1 MGIRSRSSEFEK
13 TTLKINKELH
23 KSILSQ
29 KTDLSNIK
37 GIEKDIVKNQHLLEK
52 SKKIIAGLENSTGKD
67 AIENAL
73 EIIKLRKEATK
84 AVEDQIKAAENGEEI
99 NEDILKTNLATIAAK
114 DLALD
119 MAIDQLSPLQQ
130 QLLYTQLQRDMVEEI
145 VEEDKERLKKAKLL
159 EQNLGSIGTV
169 LGVLGKLTKD
179 LPGSARLFS
188 DAAAEAKAEM
198 IEIEKTTGEVPS
210 KLKGATIA
218 VKHLGKGIS
227 NAFKSPTVIIGGII
241 KLLSE
246 LDSRLVK
253 AQKTLNLNNAEVME
267 YHKGLEAAADAS
279 NNINVTSKSLNE
291 AQMELTKNLG
301 ISNQFSNSMKE
312 DFVVLTKQYKLSNEA
327 AAGLTK
333 QSILMGQG
341 TKKTADNAALTG
353 VNMLRA
359 KGINVSFQKMLE
371 QTSKVTGQVAAN
383 LNNNPEA
390 IARAIAAATELGTTL
405 EAVAEIGKSLLNFE
419 NSIANEM
426 EAELLIGRELNLER
440 ARALALT
447 GDQEELAA
455 ELLEQVGSYSEFN
468 DMNVIQQQKLA
479 SAFGMSADQMA
490 DMLAQQEM
498 LRRS

>member
-1 MGIRSRSSEFEK
+1 MFPS
-13 TTLKINKELH
+13 H
-23 KSILSQ
+23 
-29 KTDLSNIK
+29 
-37 GIEKDIVKNQHLLEK
+37 
-52 SKKIIAGLENSTGKD
+52 
-67 AIENAL
+67 
-73 EIIKLRKEATK
+73 
-84 AVEDQIKAAENGEEI
+84 
-99 NEDILKTNLATIAAK
+99 
-114 DLALD
+114 
-119 MAIDQLSPLQQ
+119 
-130 QLLYTQLQRDMVEEI
+130 
-145 VEEDKERLKKAKLL
+145 
-159 EQNLGSIGTV
+159 
-169 LGVLGKLTKD
+169 D

-390 IARAIAAATELGTTL
+390 IAKAIAAATELGTT
-405 EAVAEIGKSLLNFE
+405 
-419 NSIANEM
+419 
-426 EAELLIGRELNLER
+426 
-440 ARALALT
+440 
-447 GDQEELAA
+447 
-455 ELLEQVGSYSEFN
+455 
-468 DMNVIQQQKLA
+468 QKLIVTGKRNIY
-479 SAFGMSADQMA
+479 SFSSQHIN
-490 DMLAQQEM
+490 
-498 LRRS
+498 SC